1 MEFCCK
7 ITRSG
12 DAEIGMAGE
21 TVRPFTPAFRFQRIP
36 AMKKTVWTFGLISG
50 AIISILM
57 LVTIPFQDEIGF
69 DHSLFV
75 GYTTMVLAFLLIYF
89 GVRSYRDNVGGGS
102 VRFGRAFAV
111 GALIAVISSVCY
123 VATWEVMYFKFMPD
137 FLSKYQAHALEKAR
151 AGGASE
157 DAIARKKAEMDK
169 LGEMYKNPVINS
181 AMTFVEPLPVGL
193 VIALVSAGILSRAR
207 KRDTDG

>member
-1 MEFCCK
+1 
-7 ITRSG
+7 
-12 DAEIGMAGE
+12 
-21 TVRPFTPAFRFQRIP
+21 
-36 AMKKTVWTFGLISG
+36 MKKTVWTFGLISG

-57 LVTIPFQDEIGF
+57 VMTIPFQDRIGF
-69 DHSLFV
+69 DHSLVV

-89 GVRSYRDNVGGGS
+89 GVRSYRDNVRGGS

-111 GALIAVISSVCY
+111 GALIALISCVCY

-137 FLSKYQAHALEKAR
+137 FLSKYQAHQLDKAR

-157 DAIARKKAEMDK
+157 AALAKQKAEMDK
-169 LGEMYKNPVINS
+169 LGEMYKNPIVNS
-181 AMTFVEPLPVGL
+181 AMTFMEPLPVGL

-207 KRDTDG
+207 KAETDEMIGATGAGGAARGVTS